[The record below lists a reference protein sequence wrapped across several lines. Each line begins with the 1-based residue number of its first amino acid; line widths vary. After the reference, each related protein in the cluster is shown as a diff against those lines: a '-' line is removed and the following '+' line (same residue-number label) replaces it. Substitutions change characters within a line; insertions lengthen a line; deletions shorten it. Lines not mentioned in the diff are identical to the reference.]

1 MVMTGIKGL
10 NRNLVSNFKEHITS
24 TNEKRNLILS
34 ILKST
39 TTKREAKNYINK
51 YQNQFSDRNCT
62 KSLSTD
68 LTTKE
73 AQIDIAINR
82 YLNQH
87 NPFINIYDGDEKVQ
101 RIPLRLGIFKIR
113 PSSIQRSLWKGII
126 ETFKRLKILGLSC
139 VVLLDFDEL
148 RSNSFKHNE
157 YYIMDQ
163 TNKMMNHFE
172 KLLYSRPLDTT
183 VSRIIFTKNQ
193 GPDGYSIDQIEQVLI
208 PLYQDKIPI
217 IQPIVF
223 DPVTGEQSFAKS
235 NELLKSFCRSLLST
249 NDLMTIEKVVILDPN
264 GGIPS
269 IERNKSSHVFI
280 NLSQEYS
287 DIQAELKKGF
297 LSTKELTSHSMN
309 IESMHEIL
317 TSIFEKVGNDDAT
330 GLITTPEIMSINS
343 DELNPII
350 YNVLTDRPIISFS
363 LPLSHSTTPEVSTSI
378 IKKGMDVKVYN
389 SGASNEDLTLS
400 TLFEKGIIDKEKM
413 VNLLKDS
420 FKKNLDTMNY
430 FNRINKRLAT
440 VIIVG
445 DYDGAA
451 IITWEESHLMAGKV
465 AYLDKFAIAS
475 ANQGLPGLADIIFK
489 LILQSHPDEIIWR
502 SRRNNPVN
510 KWYFQRSC
518 GSLCTSSQW
527 KLFFTGSIFNK
538 KISKFNNTKSSTS
551 IDIGK
556 KLDGYMDIIESIP
569 PSFLK

>member
-1 MVMTGIKGL
+1 MARLKGL

-51 YQNQFSDRNCT
+51 YQNQFNDGN
-62 KSLSTD
+62 STERSSAD
-68 LTTKE
+68 LTTRD
-73 AQIDIAINR
+73 AQRDIVINR

-87 NPFINIYDGDEKVQ
+87 NPFINIYDDEKKIQ

-113 PSSIQRSLWKGII
+113 PSSIQRNLWKGII
-126 ETFKRLKILGLSC
+126 ETFKRLKMLGLSC

-148 RSNSFKHNE
+148 SSNSFKHNE

-172 KLLYSRPLDTT
+172 NSSYNRPLDTT
-183 VSRIIFTKNQ
+183 VSRLLFTKNQ
-193 GPDGYSIDQIEQVLI
+193 ESAGYSIDQMEQVLI
-208 PLYQDKIPI
+208 PLYQDRIPV

-223 DPVTGEQSFAKS
+223 DSLTGEQGFAKS
-235 NELLKSFCRSLLST
+235 DEMLKSFCRGLLNT
-249 NDLMTIEKVVILDPN
+249 NDLLTIEKVVILDPK

-269 IERNKSSHVFI
+269 IERNKSSHIFI

-297 LSTKELTSHSMN
+297 LSTRDFTSHFTN
-309 IESMHEIL
+309 IECMHEIL

-350 YNVLTDRPIISFS
+350 YNVLADRPIISFS
-363 LPLSHSTTPEVSTSI
+363 LPSSHSTTPEVSTSI
-378 IKKGMDVKVYN
+378 IKKGIDVKVYN
-389 SGASNEDLTLS
+389 SDGSDENFTLS
-400 TLFEKGIIDKEKM
+400 SLFEKGIIDKDKLI
-413 VNLLKDS
+413 NLLNDS
-420 FKKNLDTMNY
+420 FKKNLDTSNY
-430 FNRINKRLAT
+430 FSRIDKNLAT
-440 VIIVG
+440 IIIVG
-445 DYDGAA
+445 DYDGAS
-451 IITWEESHLMAGKV
+451 IITWEKSDLMSGKV

-489 LILQSHPDEIIWR
+489 LILQSQPDEIIWR

-538 KISKFNNTKSSTS
+538 RISKFNNSKSSTS

-569 PSFLK
+569 PSFSK